1 MALSSL
7 MELDIRH
14 LLRGL
19 DGVRSLESFLG
30 KWLLRRIEFVRRE
43 VGNMH
48 SILVLLS
55 GRCESLVR
63 VIVVLGLSGSDWSTI
78 QR

>member
-7 MELDIRH
+7 MELNIRH

-48 SILVLLS
+48 SILVLS